1 MTSGRLEYGPTITP
15 TDVADIYCHGIL
27 QDVKAIERDNETLS
41 TEQRRDLKEAY
52 KRIRLMLVR
61 GVQ

>member
-1 MTSGRLEYGPTITP
+1 
-15 TDVADIYCHGIL
+15 
-27 QDVKAIERDNETLS
+27 VKAIERDNETLS
-41 TEQRRDLKEAY
+41 TKQRNNLKEAA